1 MGADQ
6 GPVVQS
12 AILRGELVRLRKKG
26 KLTQEG
32 VARALEW
39 SPSKLIRVEGGHSS
53 ITKVDLDALLTQY
66 GVDSDDLRERLQ
78 ELNRGARSVGWWS
91 SYRSEVGAPYLNYVG
106 YEAGAS
112 SIRQFPGTVLPGLL
126 QTTEYAEALTSSAVD
141 AMEVAPVV
149 KLRMQRQSE
158 LAKRS
163 DSPRQEYVLDEAVVR
178 RHVGIS
184 SDPGIMPDQLRHIAD
199 RASRDERLTVR
210 LIPFQR
216 GAHPGLSGA
225 FTLLEFDG
233 DLPDLV
239 YLDPGRAE
247 LAVIATDSGVVSE
260 YADNFEALLALALP
274 ESESIDFLRN
284 AAEEMLLQHQFSPGP
299 QESRLSQQSLQYR

>member
-12 AILRGELVRLRKKG
+12 AILRGELVRLRKKE
-26 KLTQEG
+26 KLTQEE

-66 GVDSDDLRERLQ
+66 KVDSDEVRERLQ
-78 ELNRGARSVGWWS
+78 AFNRGARTVGWWS

-112 SIRQFPGTVLPGLL
+112 AIRQFPGTVLPGLL
-126 QTTEYAEALTSSAVD
+126 QTTAYAEALTSNAVE

-149 KLRMQRQSE
+149 KLRMQRQAE
-158 LAKRS
+158 LAERK

-178 RHVGIS
+178 RHIGIS
-184 SDPGIMPDQLRHIAD
+184 SDPGIMPDQLRDIAD
-199 RASRDERLTVR
+199 RASGDERLTVR

-260 YADNFEALLALALP
+260 YADSFEALLHLALP
-274 ESESIDFLRN
+274 ESESIEFIRN
-284 AAEEMLLQHQFSPGP
+284 AAEEMLLQHQIPSRL
-299 QESRLSQQSLQYR
+299 QESLPSHRSLQYR

>member
-12 AILRGELVRLRKKG
+12 AILRGELVRLRKKE
-26 KLTQEG
+26 KLTQEE

-53 ITKVDLDALLTQY
+53 ITKVDLDALLTEY
-66 GVDSDDLRERLQ
+66 KVDSDEVRERLQ
-78 ELNRGARSVGWWS
+78 ELNRGARKPGWWA
-91 SYRSEVGAPYLNYVG
+91 SYRGEVGAPYLNYVG

-112 SIRQFPGTVLPGLL
+112 AIRQFPGTVLPGLL
-126 QTTEYAEALTSSAVD
+126 QTAAYAEALTSNAVE

-149 KLRMQRQSE
+149 NLRIQRQAE
-158 LAKRS
+158 LAKRE
-163 DSPRQEYVLDEAVVR
+163 DPVRQLYVLDEAVVR
-178 RHVGIS
+178 RHVGVS
-184 SDPGIMPDQLRHIAD
+184 ADPGIMPDQLRHIAD
-199 RASRDERLTVR
+199 QASRDERLTVR
-210 LIPFQR
+210 LIPFQQ

-247 LAVIATDSGVVSE
+247 LAVIATDSGAVSE
-260 YADNFEALLALALP
+260 YAGSFEALLDLALP
-274 ESESIDFLRN
+274 ENESIEFIRN
-284 AAEEMLLQHQFSPGP
+284 AAEEMLLQHQLPFGL
-299 QESRLSQQSLQYR
+299 QASLPSHGSLLYQ